1 MLSVFSLMRAQN
13 LYDGNGG
20 GLVTKSCPAFV
31 TPMDYSPPGSFVHGI
46 FQARILEWVDF
57 LDPRIEPM
65 FPALQVDSLLLSH
78 QGSLIMEIKTL
89 YYH

>member
-1 MLSVFSLMRAQN
+1 MSNFC
-13 LYDGNGG
+13 D
-20 GLVTKSCPAFV
+20 
-31 TPMDYSPPGSFVHGI
+31 PMDYSPQGSSVRGT
-46 FQARILEWVDF
+46 FQARILDWVDF

>member
-1 MLSVFSLMRAQN
+1 
-13 LYDGNGG
+13 
-20 GLVTKSCPAFV
+20 
-31 TPMDYSPPGSFVHGI
+31 MDYSPQGSSVRGT
-46 FQARILEWVDF
+46 FQARILDWVDF

>member
-1 MLSVFSLMRAQN
+1 MSE
-13 LYDGNGG
+13 
-20 GLVTKSCPAFV
+20 SCD
-31 TPMDYSPPGSFVHGI
+31 PMDYSPPGSSVRGT
-46 FQARILEWVDF
+46 FQARILDWVNF

>member
-1 MLSVFSLMRAQN
+1 
-13 LYDGNGG
+13 
-20 GLVTKSCPAFV
+20 
-31 TPMDYSPPGSFVHGI
+31 MDYSPPGSSVRGT
-46 FQARILEWVDF
+46 FQARILDWVNF